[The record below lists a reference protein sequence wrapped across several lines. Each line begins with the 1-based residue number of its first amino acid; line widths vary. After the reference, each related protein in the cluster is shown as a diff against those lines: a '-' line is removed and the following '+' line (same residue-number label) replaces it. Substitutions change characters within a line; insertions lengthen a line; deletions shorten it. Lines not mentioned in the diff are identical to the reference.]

1 MGFFLFSREHICFFL
16 AFIFFP
22 VVALWSLWL
31 PESMARAD
39 TEDQRIE
46 LKKAKLIKKATHS
59 SETREWDDREV
70 A

>member
-1 MGFFLFSREHICFFL
+1 M
-16 AFIFFP
+16 
-22 VVALWSLWL
+22 VALWSLWL

>member
-1 MGFFLFSREHICFFL
+1 M
-16 AFIFFP
+16 
-22 VVALWSLWL
+22 VALWSLWL

-59 SETREWDDREV
+59 SETREWDGREV